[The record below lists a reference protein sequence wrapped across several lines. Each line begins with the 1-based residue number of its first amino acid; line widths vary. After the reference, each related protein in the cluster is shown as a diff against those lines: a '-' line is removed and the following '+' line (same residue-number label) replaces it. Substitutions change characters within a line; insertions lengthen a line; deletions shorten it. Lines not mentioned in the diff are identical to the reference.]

1 MTTKARIITLLF
13 SLLMAGLL
21 SFGLKHYYDKAG
33 RLDEE
38 NTALKKDID
47 RQAGIIATRSFE
59 FNRFNRIAQAATQ
72 NNISQRA
79 ASEERQI
86 EYRTILK
93 NTPTCALPVPRAVS
107 DGLLGTTYR
116 LRARTMHPVAGLT
129 DKTGAAV
136 PAARTLTY
144 CELPLWID
152 LLIADLDEANTQLDG
167 IRAAEKARQY
177 EQTQQH

>member
-1 MTTKARIITLLF
+1 MTTKARIISLLF
-13 SLLMAGLL
+13 SLLIAGLL
-21 SFGLKHYYDKAG
+21 SFSLKHYYDKAE
-33 RLDEE
+33 RLADE
-38 NTALKKDID
+38 NTALKKDLD
-47 RQAGIIATRSFE
+47 RQAGIITAQSFE

-72 NNISQRA
+72 NNITQRA
-79 ASEERQI
+79 ASEEHQI

-93 NTPTCALPVPRAVS
+93 NNPTCDLPVPRAVS
-107 DGLLGTTYR
+107 DGLLRDTYR
-116 LRARTMHPVAGLT
+116 LRARTMHPAAGLT

-152 LLIADLDEANTQLDG
+152 LLIADLNEANTQLDG
-167 IRAAEKARQY
+167 IRAAEKARQH

>member
-13 SLLMAGLL
+13 SLLIAGLL

-38 NTALKKDID
+38 NSALKKDLD
-47 RQAGIIATRSFE
+47 RQAGIIAAQSFE
-59 FNRFNRIAQAATQ
+59 FNRFNRIAQVATQ
-72 NNISQRA
+72 NNITQRA

-93 NTPTCALPVPRAVS
+93 NTPTCALPVPRAIS
-107 DGLLGTTYR
+107 DGLLSTTYR
-116 LRARTMHPVAGLT
+116 LRARTLYTTAGLT
-129 DKTGAAV
+129 DKAGAAV

-167 IRAAEKARQY
+167 IRAAEKARQH

>member
-13 SLLMAGLL
+13 SLLIAGLL
-21 SFGLKHYYDKAG
+21 SFCLKHYYDKAG

-38 NTALKKDID
+38 NSALKKDLD
-47 RQAGIIATRSFE
+47 RQAGIIAAQSFE
-59 FNRFNRIAQAATQ
+59 FNRFNRIAQVATQ
-72 NNISQRA
+72 NNIMQRA

-107 DGLLGTTYR
+107 DGLLSTTYR
-116 LRARTMHPVAGLT
+116 LRARTLYTTAGLT

-167 IRAAEKARQY
+167 IRAAEKARQH

>member
-79 ASEERQI
+79 ASEELQI